1 MTDETT
7 AAPPVVHRKRG
18 RPKRTAPAAP
28 KPMGSPYEGISAT
41 SCAHICTT
49 PRCVVTH
56 TAFCGRGPLQSAQM
70 MDPAA
75 VRRKAEAQAFIAHK
89 AVDKKAHR

>member
-1 MTDETT
+1 MTDET
-7 AAPPVVHRKRG
+7 AAPPVVRRKRG
-18 RPKRTAPAAP
+18 RPKRTTPQAP
-28 KPMGSPYEGISAT
+28 KPMGSPYEGFSAI
-41 SCAHICTT
+41 SCANLCTSV
-49 PRCVVTH
+49 RCVITH
-56 TAFCGRGPLQSAQM
+56 AAICGRSPLQFHQM